1 MVTPKRIIKMSEFH
15 TIPLRINNFN
25 SMKKKSI
32 TTQEFDELFEQEKD
46 VVEFLD
52 LKTAKR
58 HGLEIRRASVEF
70 PEWMIRLL
78 DQQASK
84 LGVTRQ
90 SIIKFW
96 ISEKLK
102 FA

>member
-1 MVTPKRIIKMSEFH
+1 
-15 TIPLRINNFN
+15 
-25 SMKKKSI
+25 MKKKSI
-32 TTQEFDELFEQEKD
+32 TTQEFDKLFEEGKD
-46 VVEFLD
+46 ITEFLD

-58 HGLEIRRASVEF
+58 EELETIRVSVDF
-70 PEWMIRLL
+70 PKWMIQKL
-78 DQQASK
+78 DQQAMK

-102 FA
+102 SA

>member
-1 MVTPKRIIKMSEFH
+1 
-15 TIPLRINNFN
+15 
-25 SMKKKSI
+25 MKKKSI
-32 TTQEFDELFEQEKD
+32 ITQEFDELFDQGKD
-46 VVEFLD
+46 ITEFLD
-52 LKTAKR
+52 LKSAKR
-58 HGLEIRRASVEF
+58 SNLETRRISVDF

-78 DQQASK
+78 DQQALK

-102 FA
+102 SA

>member
-1 MVTPKRIIKMSEFH
+1 
-15 TIPLRINNFN
+15 
-25 SMKKKSI
+25 MKKKSI
-32 TTQEFDELFEQEKD
+32 TAQEFDELFDKGED

-52 LKTAKR
+52 VSTANRKNLKT
-58 HGLEIRRASVEF
+58 RRVSVDF
-70 PEWMIRLL
+70 PEWMIQLL
-78 DQQASK
+78 DQQAMK

-102 FA
+102 SA

>member
-1 MVTPKRIIKMSEFH
+1 MQSELYRSENQEKMKR
-15 TIPLRINNFN
+15 
-25 SMKKKSI
+25 KSI
-32 TTQEFDELFEQEKD
+32 TTQEFDELFNENGD
-46 VVEFLD
+46 ITEFLD

-58 HGLEIRRASVEF
+58 DGLKTRRVSVDF
-70 PEWMIRLL
+70 PEWMINLL
-78 DQQASK
+78 DQQAIK

-102 FA
+102 SA

>member
-1 MVTPKRIIKMSEFH
+1 MKR
-15 TIPLRINNFN
+15 
-25 SMKKKSI
+25 KSI
-32 TTQEFDELFEQEKD
+32 TTQQFDELFDEKGD
-46 VVEFLD
+46 IAEFLD

-58 HGLEIRRASVEF
+58 DGLKTRRVSVDF
-70 PEWMIRLL
+70 PEWMINLL
-78 DQQASK
+78 DQQAIK

-102 FA
+102 SA

>member
-1 MVTPKRIIKMSEFH
+1 MR
-15 TIPLRINNFN
+15 
-25 SMKKKSI
+25 KKSI
-32 TTQEFDELFEQEKD
+32 TTREFDKLFDNNEEIT
-46 VVEFLD
+46 EYLD

-58 HGLEIRRASVEF
+58 DGLKTRRVSVDF
-70 PEWMIRLL
+70 PEWMINQL

-102 FA
+102 TA

>member
-1 MVTPKRIIKMSEFH
+1 MR
-15 TIPLRINNFN
+15 
-25 SMKKKSI
+25 KKSI
-32 TTQEFDELFEQEKD
+32 TTQEFDELFDNNKEIIEH
-46 VVEFLD
+46 LD
-52 LKTAKR
+52 LKTATR
-58 HGLEIRRASVEF
+58 NGLKTRRVSVDF
-70 PEWMIRLL
+70 PEWMISQL

-102 FA
+102 TA

>member
-1 MVTPKRIIKMSEFH
+1 
-15 TIPLRINNFN
+15 
-25 SMKKKSI
+25 MKKKSI
-32 TTQEFDELFEQEKD
+32 TTEEFDSLFDEEKD
-46 VVEFLD
+46 ITEFLD
-52 LKTAKR
+52 LKSAKR
-58 HGLEIRRASVEF
+58 SGLETRRVSVDF

-78 DQQASK
+78 DQQALK

-102 FA
+102 TT